1 MTAKRHTSDEKLR
14 VTATVVMDGAAL
26 ARARDKAREHG
37 MPFSVFLEQA
47 CRNYGKILDKKVS
60 IIARPI

>member
-1 MTAKRHTSDEKLR
+1 MARKHSATPEKLR
-14 VTATVVMDGAAL
+14 VTASVVMDAEAL
-26 ARARDKAREHG
+26 ERARAKARQHG

-47 CRNYGKILDKKVS
+47 CRNYGKILDKKVT